1 MRCANQKGVEPY
13 VSFPSDDGIKCG
25 TACVTGSSMYRSLK
39 KTIAALTGGEE
50 SEREF
55 SLAAERI
62 QRALLDI
69 ALPQIANLDIGVK
82 AEPSRLVGGDY
93 VDLFVPDEQ
102 SLVFG
107 LGDAS
112 GKSLAAAL
120 NALMLRYLVRGL
132 VRVLGRDNLLA
143 IVTHTNEVVTEDMTD
158 GSFITFL
165 LGAIDTE
172 SGALRIVNA
181 GHEPA
186 LILRRNADVAYSMD
200 ASGIVLGI
208 TTEPSFSEQ
217 NTSLSPGDLALFFT
231 DGLTEATNNKGEL
244 YTVERLRQAFVAAR
258 ALSSQDLA
266 DSIFATVKAYSDG
279 SFRDDA
285 TVLVIRRPREMV
297 VNS

>member
-1 MRCANQKGVEPY
+1 
-13 VSFPSDDGIKCG
+13 
-25 TACVTGSSMYRSLK
+25 MYRSLK

-50 SEREF
+50 AEREF
-55 SLAAERI
+55 NLAAERI

-82 AEPSRLVGGDY
+82 AEPARLVGGDY
-93 VDLFVPDEQ
+93 IDLFVPDAQ

-143 IVTHTNEVVTEDMTD
+143 IATHTNEVVTEDMTD

-165 LGAIDTE
+165 LGAIDAE
-172 SGALRIVNA
+172 SGALHIVNA

-186 LILRRNADVAYSMD
+186 LILRRNADVAYPMD

-208 TTEPSFSEQ
+208 TTDAPFSEQ
-217 NTSLSPGDLALFFT
+217 TTSLSSGDLVLFYT
-231 DGLTEATNNKGEL
+231 DGLTEATNKKGEL
-244 YTVERLRQAFVAAR
+244 YTVEMLRQTFVAAR

-279 SFRDDA
+279 SIRDDA
-285 TVLVIRRPREMV
+285 TILVMRRL
-297 VNS
+297 